1 MATRS
6 KPSDGGVQSSTAD
19 STQVTWTPQ
28 RSANRLAL
36 ARPTGEKSTPV
47 TSHPCSASQIEL
59 RPSPQARSTA
69 RPAGRSDGLGHQELV
84 GRARPH
90 QLVAAVALV
99 PLPAVHGHLL
109 RSDRRAHMPAPPG
122 ASAGTRRLRT
132 RARAHR
138 PNQRRPFVAVR
149 GWPWHRSAGSTCP
162 STCSTCMPHPFQDGR
177 PHCLHVTAAHICR
190 SSRRSERRRAHWCSL
205 RMIFAIF
212 RLMARNRVEL
222 GDQARAG
229 PKGLGRRERCT
240 GDVVGGVVHRPL
252 LSYSGI
258 RCQPGRALAL

>member
-6 KPSDGGVQSSTAD
+6 KPSDGGVHSSTAD
-19 STQVTWTPQ
+19 STQVTSTPR
-28 RSANRLAL
+28 RSANRSAL

-47 TSHPCSASQIEL
+47 TSQPCSASQIEL

-69 RPAGRSDGLGHQELV
+69 RPACKPDGLGDQELV

-99 PLPAVHGHLL
+99 PLPAVHGHP
-109 RSDRRAHMPAPPG
+109 S
-122 ASAGTRRLRT
+122 ASAPVPSAVRWPDSVD
-132 RARAHR
+132 RAHR
-138 PNQRRPFVAVR
+138 PNQRRPSSPCGGGPGTGPSGDVAQ
-149 GWPWHRSAGSTCP
+149 HL
-162 STCSTCMPHPFQDGR
+162 
-177 PHCLHVTAAHICR
+177 LHVHAAPLPGRAAALLARHCCTHR
-190 SSRRSERRRAHWCSL
+190 LFLSRSERRSAQRCSL

-212 RLMARNRVEL
+212 RLMARKPFEL
-222 GDQARAG
+222 DEQARAG
-229 PKGLGRRERCT
+229 PKGLGRRERRT
-240 GDVVGGVVHRPL
+240 GDVVCGVVHRPL